1 MVYMNMN
8 PIKTVNGA
16 PISKCPSS
24 YVWKLED
31 ISSSDAGRTED
42 VKMNKM
48 RIGQIIGIDLS
59 WTYLT
64 LEEAAEILAAFNNEY
79 ITVEYLDA
87 MSGSYLTAEFYVDSR
102 SAPLYNAELEKW
114 ESLSFSI
121 TKRTGV

>member
-87 MSGSYLTAEFYVDSR
+87 MSGSSSSVSPI
-102 SAPLYNAELEKW
+102 SIAPIAFKAPTEPP
-114 ESLSFSI
+114 
-121 TKRTGV
+121 

>member
-1 MVYMNMN
+1 MNMN

-16 PISKCPSS
+16 PISKCPSA

-42 VKMNKM
+42 IKMNKM

-64 LEEAAEILAAFNNEY
+64 LEEAAEILTAFNNEY
-79 ITVEYLDA
+79 I
-87 MSGSYLTAEFYVDSR
+87 TAEFYVDSR